1 MSKMSDL
8 TLYNITNKFVELMN
22 KAQEGELTEQE
33 YNELGEELAKELQN
47 KSSNIIGYIRN
58 SELLIE
64 AMKAEEKRIA
74 DLRKSGENRIDKFKQ
89 YVKENME
96 RLGLDK
102 IQTELGTLSISK
114 NPMSVEIENE
124 AEIPKEF
131 KQEVVTIKIDKTAIK
146 NHFKTTGEIIPGA
159 KIIDDKTRLNIK

>member
-1 MSKMSDL
+1 MSDL
-8 TLYNITNKFVELMN
+8 TLYNITNKFTEIME
-22 KAQEGELTEQE
+22 KAESGELTEQE

-74 DLRKSGENRIDKFKQ
+74 DLRKNGENRIDKFKQ

-96 RLGLDK
+96 RLGLNK
-102 IQTELGTLSISK
+102 IPTELGTLSISK

-124 AEIPKEF
+124 EEIPERF
-131 KQEVVTIKIDKTAIK
+131 KQEIVTTKIDKTMLK
-146 NHFKTTGEIIPGA
+146 NYFKDTGEVIPGV
-159 KIIDDKTRLNIK
+159 KFIDNKTSLRIK